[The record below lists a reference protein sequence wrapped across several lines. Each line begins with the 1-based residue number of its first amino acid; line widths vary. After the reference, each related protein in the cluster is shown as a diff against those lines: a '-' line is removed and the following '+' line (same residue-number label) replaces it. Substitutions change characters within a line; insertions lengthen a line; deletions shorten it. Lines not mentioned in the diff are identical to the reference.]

1 MSAVMSGAM
10 VREGA
15 AGTSEVSHLFATLSG
30 DAVLTHKDAGM
41 SATVSLRID
50 GMTCA
55 ACVSRVERALMRVPG
70 VEAAAVSLA
79 TERADIQV
87 GTAQAGV
94 ERLLEAAVSKAGYE
108 ARAMSTAEP
117 PADLQR
123 GEVVRVVLALA
134 LALPLVAEMV
144 AHFGW
149 AHLRLP
155 PLLALALAT
164 PVQLVLAAPLYRAA
178 WKAVRAGSGNM
189 DLLVVIGTSA
199 AYAAGAVAI
208 LRDPLGHPVHYL
220 EASAVVIALVL
231 LGRALELR
239 ARRSAARAIRALV
252 ALSPDR
258 ARVERGGVEC
268 DIAASDLCKGEIV
281 IVRPGERFA
290 ADGIVRSG
298 ESSADEALITGES
311 RPVEKRPGDLVIGG
325 AVNGDGLLRIEAQ
338 AVGAQ
343 STLAR
348 IVRLVERA
356 QSSKAPVQRLVDRVA
371 AIFVP
376 VVLAIAAFAFLGWW
390 GLRGDAAG
398 GLVAAVS
405 VLVIACPCALGL
417 ATPMAIVAGCG
428 VAARH
433 AILIK
438 DAAALERLAAAD
450 CVVFDKTGTLTLG
463 RPSVLDVIAARQGDE
478 SRVLTLAAAVESGS
492 LHPLARAVTARA
504 AELGI
509 VLPAASQVETIP
521 GRGIKARVDGRLII
535 VGTAALMRQAGL
547 DISAFE
553 SGLADLDR
561 RGLTRAF
568 VARDGIVIGVL
579 GLGDEVRPDAKA
591 ALARMAALGVEVS
604 MATGDAGAS
613 AARVARELAIADYA
627 AELTPQAKLDL
638 VNALKAKGRVVAVV
652 GDGVNDAP
660 ALAAADIGI
669 AIGGGADAALET
681 AGVALLRSDVGQV
694 ADALELARATRARIR
709 ENLFWASIFNLA
721 GLPAAALGLLNPM
734 LAGAAMAFSSLAVVL
749 NSLRLARWRP
759 SVAAVDV
766 SNAPQA

>member
-10 VREGA
+10 VPEEAG
-15 AGTSEVSHLFATLSG
+15 GTSEVSHLFATLSG
-30 DAVLTHKDAGM
+30 DAALTHKDAGM
-41 SATVSLRID
+41 NATVQLRID

-79 TERADIQV
+79 TERADIQL
-87 GTAQAGV
+87 GAPAAGV

-108 ARAMSTAEP
+108 AHVMSASEP
-117 PADLQR
+117 PPDLQR
-123 GEVVRVVLALA
+123 GEILRVALALA

-144 AHFGW
+144 AHFGL
-149 AHLRLP
+149 AHWRLP

-164 PVQLVLAAPLYRAA
+164 PVQLVLAAPFYRAA

-208 LRDPLGHPVHYL
+208 LRDPFGHPVHYL
-220 EASAVVIALVL
+220 EAAAVVIALVL
-231 LGRALELR
+231 LGRALELS

-252 ALSPDR
+252 ALAPDR
-258 ARVERGGVEC
+258 ARVERDGAQC
-268 DIAASDLCKGEIV
+268 DIAASELRKGEIV

-325 AVNGDGLLRIEAQ
+325 AVNGDGLLRVEAQ

-376 VVLAIAAFAFLGWW
+376 VVLAIAALAFLGWW

-463 RPSVLDVIAARQGDE
+463 RPSVLDIIAARTGDE
-478 SRVLTLAAAVESGS
+478 SRVLALAAAVESGS

-504 AELGI
+504 TELG
-509 VLPAASQVETIP
+509 VALPAATQIETIP

-553 SGLADLDR
+553 AGLADFDR

-579 GLGDEVRPDAKA
+579 GLGDEVRPDART
-591 ALARMAALGVEVS
+591 ALVQGSRRS
-604 MATGDAGAS
+604 AS
-613 AARVARELAIADYA
+613 TCRW
-627 AELTPQAKLDL
+627 P
-638 VNALKAKGRVVAVV
+638 
-652 GDGVNDAP
+652 
-660 ALAAADIGI
+660 
-669 AIGGGADAALET
+669 
-681 AGVALLRSDVGQV
+681 
-694 ADALELARATRARIR
+694 RATRTPAPR
-709 ENLFWASIFNLA
+709 ASRA
-721 GLPAAALGLLNPM
+721 
-734 LAGAAMAFSSLAVVL
+734 SSR
-749 NSLRLARWRP
+749 SPTTPP
-759 SVAAVDV
+759 S
-766 SNAPQA
+766 